1 MKDSLG
7 DRIKRYERV
16 SDHMLTPGAPLFIRV
31 DGRAF
36 HTWTKGLDKPFD
48 RRLMHTMINTAMD
61 VRKDMPGFKLAYL
74 QSDECTFM
82 LTDYDR
88 IQSQGWFDYRL
99 NKVVS
104 IAASAFTAYF
114 NREIPNQFSGH
125 EHQLR
130 LTPAMFDA
138 RAFTV
143 PYEDAPNVFV
153 WREKDWNRNSLS
165 MLAHCYYTTSELKGK
180 KRADMHEMLH
190 AKGENWASL
199 DPIEK
204 NGTFLHADGSV
215 THEYLVWSEIAE
227 LIDL

>member
-7 DRIKRYERV
+7 DRIKRYERC
-16 SDHMLTPGAPLFIRV
+16 SDQMLTPNAPLFIRV

-48 RRLMHTMINTAMD
+48 RRLMRTMVNTAMD
-61 VRKDMPGFKLAYL
+61 VVKDMPGFKLAYL

-82 LTDYDR
+82 LTDTDR
-88 IQSQGWFDYRL
+88 VESQGWFDYRL

-114 NREIPNQFSGH
+114 NREVPNQFGINI
-125 EHQLR
+125 QRNL
-130 LTPAMFDA
+130 AMFDA
-138 RAFTV
+138 RAFSV

-153 WREKDWNRNSLS
+153 WRQKDWHRNSLS
-165 MLAHCYYTTSELKGK
+165 MLAQAYYSHKELQGK
-180 KRADMHEMLH
+180 KKSDLHEMLH
-190 AKGENWASL
+190 DKGDNWATL
-199 DPIEK
+199 DPMEK
-204 NGTFLHADGSV
+204 NGSFLHADGSL

>member
-1 MKDSLG
+1 MKDSIG

-16 SDHMLTPGAPLFIRV
+16 SDHMLTPCSPMFIRV

-36 HTWTKGLDKPFD
+36 HTWTKGMRRPYDD
-48 RRLMHTMINTAMD
+48 RLTNAMVNTAAS
-61 VRKDMPGFKLAYL
+61 VVKDMPGFKLAYL

-82 LTDYDR
+82 LTDTER
-88 IQSQGWFDYRL
+88 VESQGWFDYRL

-114 NREIPNQFSGH
+114 NWVFPHGEFSYT
-125 EHQLR
+125 LP
-130 LTPAMFDA
+130 PAMFDA

-153 WREKDWNRNSLS
+153 WREKDWERNSLS
-165 MLAHCYYTTSELKGK
+165 MLAQSHFSHKELQGK
-180 KRADMHEMLH
+180 KKSEQHEMLH
-190 AKGENWASL
+190 SIGVNWA
-199 DPIEK
+199 DETPAHK
-204 NGTFLHADGSV
+204 NGTFLHPDGTA

-227 LIDL
+227 LIEL